1 MSRARETGVSARARD
16 EDDENDG
23 RADSNASAHSA
34 SRSDATRARAPSTPR
49 GYDHDGSFHDV
60 GTPATAATA
69 GGERGTSSS
78 VARRIAALERSGDD
92 ANANARR
99 ASSSDASR
107 GDGWRS
113 GSSSVKSAA
122 ALERVAEDVR
132 SVRMKLFAAS
142 TSAARA
148 TDEYGD
154 ALREAGEGLDWRPV
168 VTRAVGVIE
177 DADVDARARA
187 ARVAKR
193 VREELDARE
202 RERGAR
208 LEALAERRREAAAAS
223 NRASKA
229 SEKKNLP
236 VFLTG
241 VASSSSKHANF
252 VRGGKALDEG
262 AAKATKRLAFEILR
276 SAAGRSRA
284 LRRAAN
290 DMGMIRR
297 APILK
302 RAFDA
307 LRAHAVICAPRTRA
321 MREACE
327 TFVVVTDRR
336 MRRSAFKSWREGVR
350 EQTLG
355 KTCAAIHNVRIAQ
368 AALHHW
374 ELFAARAFWKRK
386 ANELAHSYAT
396 GRLRTL
402 AFCGWLL
409 HARRVKERR
418 IAVRARMFGMSVP
431 EAQRAIHEKVKYT
444 AHDAHLMMKS
454 ELKYLFEKRC
464 SESALRSQ
472 VSSSLKLIRTLENMR
487 RFTADGEDVAWASSD
502 SAMFRGI
509 GAAKRHLHV
518 GFSTRGRTD
527 SPRRKTLSLNR
538 DDVAASRTAAAIEK
552 VATTIDFI
560 PDNSMNVDALSADAY
575 ELSQEHQRAL
585 TSARDATQK
594 CVAARK
600 AAHDTSLRASR
611 LVANADSRAN
621 AAVQGAQDAMNE
633 SIKAEFLAIEAE
645 ESANLAERRAEELSE
660 SGAGDEKA
668 IAHALQRA
676 AEAAACA
683 VNLSSAHVAAARVA
697 ERAIDIAEEH
707 KEAARMLK
715 AQAEEDVEKAQTRV
729 LEAEAVVMAT
739 AKLERELNAKAVNA
753 MKRLQRAT
761 GDSVVF
767 HDGSLFDRDSNENAV
782 FSPTKARS
790 AEEKKIMR
798 RRVTWDSFGEGIDDD
813 DDDIVESMQN
823 ISLAPGKW
831 YTLAECATQA
841 YAKKLARKVLAGFAK
856 NIAWRRQQ
864 RDAAQLSFIT
874 NIFTSWANVAHINQ
888 TRRRLVE
895 SVVDEVVSEDRERRL
910 RAYVSCLQK
919 HAKWRKARCEE
930 LKISLRR
937 VVAPTITRPAFDHW
951 RKKVANIYLVR
962 RVVNRAIV
970 AWRERIAKPSHSNA
984 FYAMYD
990 ALHAWRRVAE
1000 ERRLRRHRSR
1010 TAMEYHRVTLT
1021 LKALNSWRAFTEAR
1035 AERVRERR
1043 IALERS
1049 RRRRRLAVESYYRAL
1064 ASRAL
1069 LLWRAVAVANRQSST
1084 PHRARRAI
1092 ARASH

>member
-1 MSRARETGVSARARD
+1 M
-16 EDDENDG
+16 
-23 RADSNASAHSA
+23 
-34 SRSDATRARAPSTPR
+34 
-49 GYDHDGSFHDV
+49 
-60 GTPATAATA
+60 
-69 GGERGTSSS
+69 
-78 VARRIAALERSGDD
+78 
-92 ANANARR
+92 
-99 ASSSDASR
+99 
-107 GDGWRS
+107 
-113 GSSSVKSAA
+113 
-122 ALERVAEDVR
+122 
-132 SVRMKLFAAS
+132 
-142 TSAARA
+142 
-148 TDEYGD
+148 
-154 ALREAGEGLDWRPV
+154 
-168 VTRAVGVIE
+168 
-177 DADVDARARA
+177 
-187 ARVAKR
+187 
-193 VREELDARE
+193 
-202 RERGAR
+202 
-208 LEALAERRREAAAAS
+208 
-223 NRASKA
+223 
-229 SEKKNLP
+229 
-236 VFLTG
+236 
-241 VASSSSKHANF
+241 
-252 VRGGKALDEG
+252 DEG

-276 SAAGRSRA
+276 GAAGRSRA

-307 LRAHAVICAPRTRA
+307 LRAHAVICAPQTRA

-327 TFVVVTDRR
+327 TFVAVTNRR
-336 MRRSAFKSWREGVR
+336 IRRSAFKSWREGVR

-355 KTCAAIHNVRIAQ
+355 KTCAAIHNVRVAQ

-396 GRLRTL
+396 GRLRAV
-402 AFCGWLL
+402 AFCAWLL

-454 ELKYLFEKRC
+454 ELKYLFKTRC
-464 SESALRSQ
+464 LESALRSQ
-472 VSSSLKLIRTLENMR
+472 VSSSVKLIRTLENMR

-502 SAMFRGI
+502 SAVFRGI
-509 GAAKRHLHV
+509 GAAKRQLHA
-518 GFSTRGRTD
+518 GFSTRGRID
-527 SPRRKTLSLNR
+527 SSRRKTLSLNR
-538 DDVAASRTAAAIEK
+538 DDVAASRTAAAIEE

-600 AAHDTSLRASR
+600 AAHDASLRASR
-611 LVANADSRAN
+611 LVANAESRAN

-645 ESANLAERRAEELSE
+645 ESANLAERRAGELSE
-660 SGAGDEKA
+660 SGAGDEEA

-676 AEAAACA
+676 AEAAARA

-707 KEAARMLK
+707 KEAAKLIK
-715 AQAEEDVEKAQTRV
+715 AQAEEDVEKAQTRA

-739 AKLERELNAKAVNA
+739 AKLERELNVKAVNA

-767 HDGSLFDRDSNENAV
+767 HDGSLFDRDSKENAV

-841 YAKKLARKVLAGFAK
+841 YAKRLARKALAGFAK

-990 ALHAWRRVAE
+990 ALHAWRRITE

-1021 LKALNSWRAFTEAR
+1021 LKALNSWRSFTEAR

-1043 IALERS
+1043 VALERS

-1084 PHRARRAI
+1084 PHRARRI
-1092 ARASH
+1092 RT